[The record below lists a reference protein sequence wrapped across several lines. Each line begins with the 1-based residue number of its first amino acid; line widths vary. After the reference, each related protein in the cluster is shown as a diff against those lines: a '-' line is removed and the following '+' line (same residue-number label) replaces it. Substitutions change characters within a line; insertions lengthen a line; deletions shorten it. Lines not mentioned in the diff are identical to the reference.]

1 MPLPQFPPRVL
12 PQSPILSSRQEAFCR
27 RFAAAGNA
35 AEAARR
41 AGYAEAS
48 ARQTGHGLLERPH
61 IIERIR
67 AIRQAWRATARDEAQ
82 ILLARLEQAWDVAVA
97 AGSAALMLQVIR
109 LQAEVSGFGR
119 GGEAR
124 RSELWPLPE
133 EDEFG
138 EDRFG
143 DGPAL
148 AAAEPGPLARGV
160 RHGRHRAERA
170 RAQHRLKAGARAEAP
185 GADARDYVETL
196 FDLDAAVE
204 ERRRLGPLAGAAP
217 ECQRPESADTEDP
230 NIGNPEPGVGDMPPY
245 PGGLA
250 SPDRGGPDFQK
261 GDDAFTDA
269 CEAGWMYDRRGGLMP
284 FDPLAPDDP
293 EGRFALAAGAM
304 QDDPFGA
311 TQDAEPRQHDK
322 S

>member
-12 PQSPILSSRQEAFCR
+12 PPNPILSSRQEAFCR

-82 ILLARLEQAWDVAVA
+82 VLLAR
-97 AGSAALMLQVIR
+97 R
-109 LQAEVSGFGR
+109 
-119 GGEAR
+119 
-124 RSELWPLPE
+124 
-133 EDEFG
+133 
-138 EDRFG
+138 
-143 DGPAL
+143 
-148 AAAEPGPLARGV
+148 
-160 RHGRHRAERA
+160 
-170 RAQHRLKAGARAEAP
+170 
-185 GADARDYVETL
+185 
-196 FDLDAAVE
+196 
-204 ERRRLGPLAGAAP
+204 AGAAP
-217 ECQRPESADTEDP
+217 ECRRPESADGEDP
-230 NIGNPEPGVGDMPPY
+230 DIGNPEPGVGDMPPY

-250 SPDRGGPDFQK
+250 SPDRGGPDLQK

-269 CEAGWMYDRRGGLMP
+269 YEAGWMNDRRGGLLP

-293 EGRFALAAGAM
+293 EGRFALAAGAIG
-304 QDDPFGA
+304 DDPFGA
-311 TQDAEPRQHDK
+311 AQDAEPGQHDK